1 MAAGLRRMPPIAAHS
16 KYTAGENG
24 WRVGRG
30 WVVGGGPGGRCGRPA
45 RGTGGG
51 EGGRGTH
58 RGTGV
63 VGTRRIAWGSRVRR
77 VSGRGSEIYIC
88 ICHHRGRSR
97 AGSAPIYPNLC
108 ALRQCGI
115 LPDPNLNEGFSLAA
129 GRRSWSATTTNA
141 LPRLSGCDLALTRR
155 GPFQPRCVHEATKI
169 ALGQR
174 AFVVCTLWL
183 VDRGC
188 GLASTH
194 HTAGTHYAPALFT
207 LHDSR
212 HIGTRERRSHLSITL
227 STRVPQA
234 LFVSLTCQTSEY
246 TYAHSAH
253 KHIRTRRF
261 PPFLPLSAL
270 AFPVRF

>member
-1 MAAGLRRMPPIAAHS
+1 MGRGWGAGWPMRPTRPRDGRGGGRAGDPPGYWCCGDAAYCLGQPSASRFGAGLRDLHLHLSSSGAEPRGERPYLS
-16 KYTAGENG
+16 KSM
-24 WRVGRG
+24 
-30 WVVGGGPGGRCGRPA
+30 C
-45 RGTGGG
+45 
-51 EGGRGTH
+51 
-58 RGTGV
+58 
-63 VGTRRIAWGSRVRR
+63 
-77 VSGRGSEIYIC
+77 SE
-88 ICHHRGRSR
+88 
-97 AGSAPIYPNLC
+97 
-108 ALRQCGI
+108 QCGI